1 VNVRRAGGAAL
12 LALTALCAPLTGCSD
27 DKAAGTTTTTA
38 KGTAPVKG
46 AEKFTDNIAK
56 ATKLIDEAGGDP
68 CKLVGISATLEL
80 SNPPTKP
87 DEVKAA
93 VEFAKKWYGAL
104 ASTIEKDE
112 PAAAQTIRD
121 TADALAAKAKADGY
135 PASAFGAD
143 SMTNSTEFAAALQK
157 LSTTTACKP
166 SAATGG

>member
-1 VNVRRAGGAAL
+1 MAM
-12 LALTALCAPLTGCSD
+12 
-27 DKAAGTTTTTA
+27 
-38 KGTAPVKG
+38 
-46 AEKFTDNIAK
+46 
-56 ATKLIDEAGGDP
+56 LIDEAGGDP

-121 TADALAAKAKADGY
+121 TRLAAKAKADGY

-143 SMTNSTEFAAALQK
+143 SMTNSFAAAK
-157 LSTTTACKP
+157 LSNAACKP